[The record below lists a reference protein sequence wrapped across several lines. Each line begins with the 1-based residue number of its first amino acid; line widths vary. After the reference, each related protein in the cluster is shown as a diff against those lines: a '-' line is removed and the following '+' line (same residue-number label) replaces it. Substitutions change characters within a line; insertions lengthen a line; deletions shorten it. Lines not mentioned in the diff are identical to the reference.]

1 MSEPLLAQTILS
13 FENFLSGHGF
23 GAEARSAA
31 QLRGWLD
38 RDGRPTE
45 EGHQLCRA
53 LLGQHEQR
61 SVFRNVI

>member
-1 MSEPLLAQTILS
+1 MSEPLIAQTILS

-23 GAEARSAA
+23 GSEARSAA

-38 RDGRPTE
+38 NNGRPTE
-45 EGHQLCRA
+45 EGQKLCEA
-53 LLGQHEQR
+53 LQAQHEQR